1 MNEMTQESVPV
12 EDPFADLRGKRMG
25 ELTAEQT
32 DRANELW
39 LREQIGPWE
48 ERYWYPHLQALFR
61 VIDRLRAQQ
70 AKPVQDQEVEDAIE
84 AAYWQFDCRRSGINE
99 WASAPQSERDAFKA
113 EARKLVRG
121 HFPTRQAQDTK
132 REMLAVA
139 NAFIRGKRAALTQ
152 QAKPVQQGG
161 WHDAAQWLR
170 DNYQD
175 HQTIAGLCDAM
186 VAAAPVQRK
195 PLTEDE
201 IEALFEGVD
210 SEDKGRFAIVRGFA
224 RAIEAAHG
232 IKGGGNG

>member
-1 MNEMTQESVPV
+1 MTFESWCAAHGDYLNDSDDAARAAKLMARRAWDAAVAADAAWLAVQRNETPATGAE
-12 EDPFADLRGKRMG
+12 FA
-25 ELTAEQT
+25 A
-32 DRANELW
+32 
-39 LREQIGPWE
+39 
-48 ERYWYPHLQALFR
+48 ALLA
-61 VIDRLRAQQ
+61 LRA
-70 AKPVQDQEVEDAIE
+70 E
-84 AAYWQFDCRRSGINE
+84 
-99 WASAPQSERDAFKA
+99 
-113 EARKLVRG
+113 
-121 HFPTRQAQDTK
+121 
-132 REMLAVA
+132 
-139 NAFIRGKRAALTQ
+139 
-152 QAKPVQQGG
+152 PVQQGG